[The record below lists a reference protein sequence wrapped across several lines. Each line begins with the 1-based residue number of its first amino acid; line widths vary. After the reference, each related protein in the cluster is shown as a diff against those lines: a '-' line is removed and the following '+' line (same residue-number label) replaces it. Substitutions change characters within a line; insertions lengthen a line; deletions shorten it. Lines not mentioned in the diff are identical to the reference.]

1 MIIQVAYDEDR
12 ISKVKLSL
20 LDKLLNEKMVTG
32 FLRSDGLVVVGRDS
46 IRIRSNS
53 SQGYASPERRVCLE

>member
-1 MIIQVAYDEDR
+1 MIIQAAYDDDR
-12 ISKVKLSL
+12 IRKVKLSL

-46 IRIRSNS
+46 IRIRSNI
-53 SQGYASPERRVCLE
+53 SQGYTAPERQACFA